1 MNNEQVMPIVNTIV
15 AAIVTAVITSD
26 QFKAAVA
33 AITHEKI
40 NEEDSLIMFD
50 NEAFKE
56 AVERIIEENNEIG
69 SDSKL
74 ERRVKDIVADMSF
87 TTEASRY

>member
-1 MNNEQVMPIVNTIV
+1 MNNDQVMPIVNTIV

-40 NEEDSLIMFD
+40 NEEDALIMFD
-50 NEAFKE
+50 NEAFKD
-56 AVERIIEENNEIG
+56 AVERIVSDMDDG
-69 SDSKL
+69 SSNSRFEDK
-74 ERRVKDIVADMSF
+74 VKSIVADMSF
-87 TTEASRY
+87 STSAERY